1 MYGSKYNPLGSQS
14 PNVPFDQ
21 PKSLF
26 RFGET
31 SIWSSYLFEGGAA
44 IASTNNRLF
53 ASAQGSTGQGFSS
66 SLSIA
71 ETSLKEAGRVPS
83 GVAYDVFGL
92 ACQIE
97 ASTGDDD
104 AGTISEP
111 IDTDDRISDLLNIQN
126 HGVLEWDFTQ
136 TRISICP
143 VSLAGAGG
151 GAFGA
156 LAVADGGV
164 TPLAVTQV
172 GHMNNGNGQVWM
184 YRKHPV
190 ALPGNTTFAVNLSF
204 GSRAATI
211 TASKSIVVRVVLLG
225 YYKNIIEIG

>member
-1 MYGSKYNPLGSQS
+1 MYGSTYNPLGSSS
-14 PNVPFDQ
+14 PDVPFDQ

-31 SIWSSYLFEGGAA
+31 TIWSSYLFTGSSV
-44 IASTNNRLF
+44 IANSVNRLF
-53 ASAQGSTGQGFSS
+53 SVARGSSGQGFTN

-97 ASTGDDD
+97 KADAADDSGDIG
-104 AGTISEP
+104 AP
-111 IDTDDRISDLLNIQN
+111 IDTDATISDLLNIQSN
-126 HGVLEWDFTQ
+126 GVLSWDFTQ
-136 TRISICP
+136 TVVEICP

-151 GAFGA
+151 GAFGS
-156 LAVADGGV
+156 LAIADGGV
-164 TPLAVTQV
+164 APAAVSNV

-190 ALPGNTTFAVNLSF
+190 ALPGNTTFAVNLTF
-204 GSRAATI
+204 GSRAAAISTN
-211 TASKSIVVRVVLLG
+211 SVLVRVVLLG

>member
-1 MYGSKYNPLGSQS
+1 MYGSTYNPLNS
-14 PNVPFDQ
+14 PGVDVPFEQ

-26 RFGET
+26 RFGEI
-31 SIWSSYLFEGGAA
+31 SIWSSFMFTNGTNP
-44 IASTNNRLF
+44 ASSVNRLF
-53 ASAQGSTGQGFSS
+53 SVARGSSGQGFTNA
-66 SLSIA
+66 LSIA

-83 GVAYDVFGL
+83 GVAYDVYGI

-97 ASTGDDD
+97 RCSAAGDTSV
-104 AGTISEP
+104 GSP
-111 IDTDDRISDLLNIQN
+111 IDTAAEITDLLNIQSN
-126 HGVLEWDFTQ
+126 GVLSWDFTQ
-136 TRISICP
+136 TNIEICP

-156 LAVADGGV
+156 VSTGNAAD
-164 TPLAVTQV
+164 V

-190 ALPGNTTFAVNLSF
+190 ALPGNTTFAINLAF
-204 GSRAATI
+204 GSRAA
-211 TASKSIVVRVVLLG
+211 AFGAQNVVVRVVLLG

>member
-1 MYGSKYNPLGSQS
+1 MYGQSQYNPLHSKS
-14 PNVPFDQ
+14 VDVPFEQ

-31 SIWSSYLFEGGAA
+31 SIWSSYMFQGTTA
-44 IASTNNRLF
+44 IANSTNRLF
-53 ASAQGSTGQGFSS
+53 SVARGSTGQGFTGAM
-66 SLSIA
+66 SIA

-97 ASTGDDD
+97 KASAADDS
-104 AGTISEP
+104 GTVGSP
-111 IDTDDRISDLLNIQN
+111 IDVDVTIGDLLNIQSN
-126 HGVLEWDFTQ
+126 GVLSWDFTQ
-136 TRISICP
+136 TQVEICP

-156 LAVADGGV
+156 IATGNAVDS
-164 TPLAVTQV
+164 

-190 ALPGNTTFAVNLSF
+190 ALPGNTTFAINLSF
-204 GSRAATI
+204 GSRAAAI
-211 TASKSIVVRVVLLG
+211 SANSIVVRVILLG

>member
-1 MYGSKYNPLGSQS
+1 MYGQAYNPLQSQS
-14 PNVPFDQ
+14 VDVPFEQ

-31 SIWSSYLFEGGAA
+31 TLWSSYLLTPAVA
-44 IASTNNRLF
+44 IANSTNRLF
-53 ASAQGSTGQGFSS
+53 SVARGSTGQGFSS
-66 SLSIA
+66 ALSIA

-97 ASTGDDD
+97 AAASATDSNV
-104 AGTISEP
+104 GTP
-111 IDTDDRISDLLNIQN
+111 IDSDNLIGSLLNIQSN
-126 HGVLEWDFTQ
+126 GVLSWDFTQ
-136 TRISICP
+136 TVVEICP

-156 LAVADGGV
+156 LAAAAGGGG
-164 TPLAVTQV
+164 AIQV
-172 GHMNNGNGQVWM
+172 GHMNNGNSNVWM

-204 GSRAATI
+204 GSRAAALTDN
-211 TASKSIVVRVVLLG
+211 AIVVRVILLG

>member
-1 MYGSKYNPLGSQS
+1 
-14 PNVPFDQ
+14 
-21 PKSLF
+21 LF

-31 SIWSSYLFEGGAA
+31 SIWSSYLLATGA
-44 IASTNNRLF
+44 IANSTNRLF
-53 ASAQGSTGQGFSS
+53 SVARGSSGQGFSS
-66 SLSIA
+66 SLSLA

-83 GVAYDVFGL
+83 GVAYDVFGV

-97 ASTGDDD
+97 ASD
-104 AGTISEP
+104 ASGNVGAP
-111 IDTDDRISDLLNIQN
+111 IDTDGLISNLLNIQAN
-126 HGVLEWDFTQ
+126 GVLQWDFTQ
-136 TRISICP
+136 TVVEICP

-156 LAVADGGV
+156 LAVADGGT
-164 TPLAVTQV
+164 TPAALTQV

-190 ALPGNTTFAVNLSF
+190 ALPGNTTFAVNLTF
-204 GSRAATI
+204 GSRAAAI
-211 TASKSIVVRVVLLG
+211 AGSDMVVRIVLLG

>member
-1 MYGSKYNPLGSQS
+1 MYGQAYNPLQSQS
-14 PNVPFDQ
+14 VDVPFEQ

-26 RFGET
+26 RFGEI
-31 SIWSSYLFEGGAA
+31 SLWSSYFFAGSSALAN
-44 IASTNNRLF
+44 STNRLF
-53 ASAQGSTGQGFSS
+53 SVARGSTGQGFTRG
-66 SLSIA
+66 LSIA

-83 GVAYDVFGL
+83 GVAYDVFGV

-97 ASTGDDD
+97 KSSGADDTSTTVG
-104 AGTISEP
+104 SP
-111 IDTDDRISDLLNIQN
+111 IDTDATIGDLLNIQAN
-126 HGVLEWDFTQ
+126 GILSWDFTQ
-136 TRISICP
+136 TVVEICP

-151 GAFGA
+151 GAFGS

-164 TPLAVTQV
+164 SPAAITQV

-190 ALPGNTTFAVNLSF
+190 ALPGNTTFAVNLAF
-204 GSRAATI
+204 GSRAAAVSTNG
-211 TASKSIVVRVVLLG
+211 TVVRIVLLG

>member
-1 MYGSKYNPLGSQS
+1 MYHGQYNPVGA
-14 PNVPFDQ
+14 PAPDIPFDQ

-31 SIWSSYLFEGGAA
+31 SIWSSFMFQGGTA
-44 IASTNNRLF
+44 IANSVNRLF
-53 ASAQGSTGQGFSS
+53 SVARGSSGAGFTGA
-66 SLSIA
+66 LTIA

-97 ASTGDDD
+97 KASTTDDS
-104 AGTISEP
+104 GTIGAP
-111 IDTDDRISDLLNIQN
+111 IDTDATIGDLLNIQAN
-126 HGVLEWDFTQ
+126 GVLSWDFTQ
-136 TRISICP
+136 TVVEICP

-151 GAFGA
+151 GAFGSI
-156 LAVADGGV
+156 AVADGGV
-164 TPLAVTQV
+164 TPAAVSNV

-204 GSRAATI
+204 GSRAAAISTN
-211 TASKSIVVRVVLLG
+211 SVVVRIVLLG

>member
-1 MYGSKYNPLGSQS
+1 MYGSTYNPLGSSS
-14 PNVPFDQ
+14 PDVPFDQ

-31 SIWSSYLFEGGAA
+31 TIWSSYLFTGASI
-44 IASTNNRLF
+44 IANSVNRLF
-53 ASAQGSTGQGFSS
+53 SVARGSSGQGFTN

-97 ASTGDDD
+97 KADGAAD
-104 AGTISEP
+104 AGDIGAP
-111 IDTDDRISDLLNIQN
+111 IDTDATIGDLLNIQAN
-126 HGVLEWDFTQ
+126 GVLSWDFTQ
-136 TRISICP
+136 TVVEICP

-151 GAFGA
+151 GAFGGIA
-156 LAVADGGV
+156 ASTGTGTAGDL
-164 TPLAVTQV
+164 QV
-172 GHMNNGNGQVWM
+172 GHLNNGNGQVWM

-190 ALPGNTTFAVNLSF
+190 ALPGNTTFAVNLTF
-204 GSRAATI
+204 GSRAAAISTN
-211 TASKSIVVRVVLLG
+211 SVLVRVILLG

>member
-1 MYGSKYNPLGSQS
+1 MYHGQYNPLQS
-14 PNVPFDQ
+14 PGVDVPFEQ

-26 RFGET
+26 RFGEL
-31 SIWSSYLFEGGAA
+31 SIWSSYLLTGTNP
-44 IASTNNRLF
+44 IANSTNRLF
-53 ASAQGSTGQGFSS
+53 SVARGSSGQGFSS
-66 SLSIA
+66 ALSLA

-83 GVAYDVFGL
+83 GVAYDVFGV

-97 ASTGDDD
+97 ASSDAAD
-104 AGTISEP
+104 AGKIGAP
-111 IDTDDRISDLLNIQN
+111 IDNDALIGDLLNIQAN
-126 HGVLEWDFTQ
+126 GVLSWDFTQ
-136 TRISICP
+136 TNIEICP

-151 GAFGA
+151 GAFGTV
-156 LAVADGGV
+156 AVADGGV
-164 TPLAVTQV
+164 SPAAVTQT

-204 GSRAATI
+204 GSRAAVI
-211 TASKSIVVRVVLLG
+211 GAKDICVRVVLLG